1 MDRKKGKNDGSSG
14 GVSYFKC
21 KPGYGVFTIPERME
35 LLKKAKKEK
44 PTKGPERPPT
54 PTPDDIGEMQSNL
67 AGSVDLIS
75 GAFLESSEDG
85 SADGPP
91 AYDIPDS
98 EMSLALPVDEPLEDV
113 SSD

>member
-1 MDRKKGKNDGSSG
+1 
-14 GVSYFKC
+14 
-21 KPGYGVFTIPERME
+21 ME

-44 PTKGPERPPT
+44 SKGPERPPT

-67 AGSVDLIS
+67 AGSLRLTS
-75 GAFLESSEDG
+75 GAFMESSEDG

-98 EMSLALPVDEPLEDV
+98 EMSLVLPPDEPLEDV
-113 SSD
+113 GAD